1 MKELRTD
8 KFDLLISSASEYC
21 VHDEAKAFMAL
32 DTAQVEDNPKLR
44 RKIFGYRKSVMR
56 ANILKIA
63 CIAVLICLS
72 LAFTACMCVPS
83 IRTAIWNAFVQLY
96 DDHAKISF
104 GDETEPPETES
115 VEMTYPDHIVDCVE
129 LTYCPEGYTKGNEKH
144 SSVVYKVDYYNE
156 MGEKAFSISQYVIDG
171 TDFYVD
177 NELGIITKTS
187 INQFPAMLV
196 ECYGAKNTYML
207 VWQDYCYRYTIF
219 GTFESLAELTKIAEG
234 INSN

>member
-21 VHDEAKAFMAL
+21 VHDEAKAFMTL

-72 LAFTACMCVPS
+72 LAFTACMFVPS

-115 VEMTYPDHIVDCVE
+115 VEMTNPDHIVDCVE
-129 LTYCPEGYTKGNEKH
+129 LTYCPEGYTKGNEIH
-144 SSVVYKVDYYNE
+144 SQIMYRVDYHDTS
-156 MGEKAFSISQYVIDG
+156 GKVAFCVSQNVIDG
-171 TDFYVD
+171 ADLYVD
-177 NELGIITKTS
+177 NELGVLTKTS
-187 INQFPAMLV
+187 INHFPAMLV
-196 ECYGAKNTYML
+196 ECHGEMNTYML
-207 VWQDYCYRYTIF
+207 VWQDYCYRYTIY
-219 GTFESLAELTKIAEG
+219 GTFDSVAELTRIAEG
-234 INSN
+234 LH